1 MLKTINNLDQA
12 GISLIEALI
21 ALLVISIGLLGIA
34 ALQISSLQQS
44 SSANWHSQAVW
55 YNYEMTDRINANRA
69 GFVDASGDI
78 SQAVLAAAYSGIDTN
93 GSYSQDCQS
102 GPCTAA
108 QMVQYDAQEWQTLV
122 QNLPQG
128 RGFVNLTAAG
138 LLVVSVMWDDG
149 ADTTNC
155 TNNELDSAN
164 MTCFTVTTQ

>member
-12 GISLIEALI
+12 GMSLIEALI

-69 GFVDASGDI
+69 GFLDVNGNI

-93 GSYSQDCQS
+93 GSYNQDCQS

-108 QMVQYDAQEWQTLV
+108 QMVQADAQEWQTLV

-128 RGFVNLTAAG
+128 RGFVNRTATG
-138 LLVVSVMWDDG
+138 MLVVSVMWNDG
-149 ADTTNC
+149 ATQTNC
-155 TNNELDSAN
+155 TNGESDSAN
-164 MTCFTVTTQ
+164 MTCFAVTM